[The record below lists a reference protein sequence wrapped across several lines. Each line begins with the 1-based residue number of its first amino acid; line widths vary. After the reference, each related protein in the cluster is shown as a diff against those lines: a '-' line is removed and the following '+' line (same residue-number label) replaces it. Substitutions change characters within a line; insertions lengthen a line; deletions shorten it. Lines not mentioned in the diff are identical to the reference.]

1 MSADFLVELGT
12 EELPPKALKSLS
24 NAFTDGVVSG
34 LRDLG
39 LNYKDVRSFAAPRR
53 LAITISELD
62 AQTPNKDLVI
72 WGPPVKVAFSDDG
85 TPSKA
90 AEAFAKKNGV
100 TIKELASLI
109 DNDGQQDKL
118 CIRRTENG
126 VDTKTCL
133 ADIINR
139 SLAKLP
145 IPRRMRWG
153 YKKEEFVRPAQ
164 WAVLLFN
171 DEVLHDSILGI
182 TASNTSRGHRFHA
195 NQEIAIKSPRSYQQ
209 QLRDAYVIADF
220 NQRREL
226 ITKGVES
233 LAKEINGIAVLE
245 NDLLDEVAALNEW
258 PVPLMGEFDEH
269 FLSIPAQALISSM
282 KEHQKYFHV
291 LDAKDQLLPAFITVA
306 NIESNDPAQVIDG
319 NERVI
324 RPRLADAAFFYENDK
339 KTTLKSR
346 RSSLKNIVFQADLGS
361 VYDKTQRVAAIAEY
375 LADKMGGQPNL
386 ARRAAELSKSDLV
399 TDMVGEFDDLQGD
412 IGRDY
417 ALNDGEDKEVA
428 EALFEQYLPRFSGDI
443 VPGTITGAALAL
455 ADRLDSLM
463 GIFSI
468 GQQPSGSRDP
478 FALRRASLGVLR
490 IILERNLDLD
500 LVDILSFC
508 NAQLN
513 VGKSAKLSGK
523 DLEKQV
529 LTYILERFKAVYKE
543 KGVKTEVFLSV
554 ATLGLSNPLDF
565 DARVCAVHQF
575 TRLPEASSLAAANK
589 RVSNILAKQLADKS
603 AKALVSDLLKET
615 AEKQL
620 ANNLD
625 DLEAL
630 IAPLLTKR
638 DYNGILEK
646 LAELKDPVDQ
656 FFEDVMVMT
665 DDMALRQNR
674 LALLDKLQKL
684 FMNVADISQLVPAK

>member
-100 TIKELASLI
+100 TIKELTSLI

-195 NQEIAIKSPRSYQQ
+195 NQEILIKSPSSYQQ

-306 NIESNDPAQVIDG
+306 NIESTDPAQVIDG

-412 IGRDY
+412 MGRDY

-630 IAPLLTKR
+630 IAPLLAKR

>member
-100 TIKELASLI
+100 TIKELTSLI

-195 NQEIAIKSPRSYQQ
+195 NQEILIKSPSSYQQ

-306 NIESNDPAQVIDG
+306 NIESTDPAQVIDG

-412 IGRDY
+412 MGRDY

-513 VGKSAKLSGK
+513 EGKSAKLSGK

-646 LAELKDPVDQ
+646 LAELKDPVDH

>member
-90 AEAFAKKNGV
+90 AEAFAKKNDV

-118 CIRRTENG
+118 CIRRTKNG

-145 IPRRMRWG
+145 IPKRMRWG

-195 NQEIAIKSPRSYQQ
+195 NQEILIKSPSSYQQ

-245 NDLLDEVAALNEW
+245 DDLLDEVAALNEW
-258 PVPLMGEFDEH
+258 PVPLMGKFDQH

-306 NIESNDPAQVIDG
+306 NIESTDPAQVIDG

-339 KTTLKSR
+339 KTTLESR

-412 IGRDY
+412 MGRDY

-603 AKALVSDLLKET
+603 AKALVPDLLKET

-620 ANNLD
+620 AKNLD

-630 IAPLLTKR
+630 IAPLLAKR

-665 DDMALRQNR
+665 DNMALRQNR

>member
-195 NQEIAIKSPRSYQQ
+195 NQEILIKSPSSYQQ

-306 NIESNDPAQVIDG
+306 NIESTDPAQVIDG

-630 IAPLLTKR
+630 IAPLLAKR

>member
-195 NQEIAIKSPRSYQQ
+195 NQEILIKSPSSYQQ

-306 NIESNDPAQVIDG
+306 NIESTDPAQVIDG

-412 IGRDY
+412 MGRDY

-603 AKALVSDLLKET
+603 AIALVSCLLKET

-630 IAPLLTKR
+630 IAPLLAKR

-646 LAELKDPVDQ
+646 LAELKDPVDH

>member
-34 LRDLG
+34 LCDLG

-90 AEAFAKKNGV
+90 AEAFAKKNDI

-109 DNDGQQDKL
+109 ENDGQQDKL

-133 ADIINR
+133 ADIINQ

-145 IPRRMRWG
+145 IPKRMRWG

-195 NQEIAIKSPRSYQQ
+195 NQEILIKSPSSYQQ

-245 NDLLDEVAALNEW
+245 DDLLDEVAALNEW
-258 PVPLMGEFDEH
+258 PVPLMGKFDQH

-291 LDAKDQLLPAFITVA
+291 LDAKDLLLPAFITVA
-306 NIESNDPAQVIDG
+306 NIESTDPAQVIDG

-339 KTTLKSR
+339 KTTLESR

-361 VYDKTQRVAAIAEY
+361 VYDKTERVAAIAEY
-375 LADKMGGQPNL
+375 LADKMGGQPSL

-412 IGRDY
+412 MGRDY

-428 EALFEQYLPRFSGDI
+428 KALFEQYLPRFSGDI
-443 VPGTITGAALAL
+443 VPGTITGAAVAL

-490 IILERNLDLD
+490 IILECNLDLD

-513 VGKSAKLSGK
+513 VSKSAKLSGK

-589 RVSNILAKQLADKS
+589 RVSNIIVKQLADKS
-603 AKALVSDLLKET
+603 AKALVPDLLKET

-620 ANNLD
+620 AKNLD
-625 DLEAL
+625 DFEAL
-630 IAPLLTKR
+630 IAPLLAKR

>member
-100 TIKELASLI
+100 TIKELTSLI

-195 NQEIAIKSPRSYQQ
+195 NQEILIKSPSSYQQ

-306 NIESNDPAQVIDG
+306 NIESTDPAQVIDG

-630 IAPLLTKR
+630 IAPLLAKR

>member
-195 NQEIAIKSPRSYQQ
+195 NQEILIKSPSSYQQ

-306 NIESNDPAQVIDG
+306 NIESTDPAQVIDG

-412 IGRDY
+412 MGRDY